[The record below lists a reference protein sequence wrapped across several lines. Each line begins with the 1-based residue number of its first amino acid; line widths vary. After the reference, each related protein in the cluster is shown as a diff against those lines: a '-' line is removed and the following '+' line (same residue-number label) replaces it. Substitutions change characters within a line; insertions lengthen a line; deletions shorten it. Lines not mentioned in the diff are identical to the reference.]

1 MRDPN
6 LSSFSLIEVTL
17 ALGVASFA
25 LLTLFA
31 LIPIGLKE
39 NQNSTSQTAATS
51 VATTL
56 IADLRATPKANS
68 TSGRFGITFDT
79 PKTLYFDS
87 EGNPSIALTSTALYR
102 ATVTFPASPP
112 GAKSA
117 TFANIKV
124 TWPAAAAVT
133 DASGNCEMFAA
144 FDRH

>member
-6 LSSFSLIEVTL
+6 VSSFSLIEVTL
-17 ALGVASFA
+17 ALGVVSFA
-25 LLTLFA
+25 LLALFG
-31 LIPIGLKE
+31 LLPVGLKE

-51 VATTL
+51 IATAL
-56 IADLRATPKANS
+56 IADLRATPKANP
-68 TSGRFGITFDT
+68 TSGRFGITFDI
-79 PKTLYFDS
+79 PKTLYVDS
-87 EGNPSIALTSTALYR
+87 EGNFSITLTPTARYR

-133 DASGNCEMFAA
+133 NVSGTCEMFAA